1 MVLKLGLHLMTA
13 DPKIEYKF
21 KYYWGGEDNWYTK
34 SKRWANEQK
43 FPINHLALGFIEWL
57 WTMWVQ
63 GKVDMEMTSVDK
75 QVNEIIKTWEEEEKQ
90 EPVTEIKK
98 SDIEGLDDIRII
110 SPWTNGNDWND
121 TSINHRKWR

>member
-1 MVLKLGLHLMTA
+1 MTV

-43 FPINHLALGFIEWL
+43 FPLNHLALGFIEFL
-57 WTMWVQ
+57 WRLWVQ

-75 QVNEIIKTWEEEEKQ
+75 QVNEIIKTWEDQ
-90 EPVTEIKK
+90 ENTKPIITSRPSEV
-98 SDIEGLDDIRII
+98 EGLDDIRIKT
-110 SPWTNGNDWND
+110 SYSGDGDWND
-121 TSINHRKWR
+121 ASINHKKWNK

>member
-1 MVLKLGLHLMTA
+1 MEH
-13 DPKIEYKF
+13 KF

-98 SDIEGLDDIRII
+98 EGLDDIRII
-110 SPWTNGNDWND
+110 SPWANGNDWND

>member
-1 MVLKLGLHLMTA
+1 V
-13 DPKIEYKF
+13 DYKF
-21 KYYWGGEDNWYTK
+21 EHHWGGEENWYTK
-34 SKRWANEQK
+34 SKKWAKKQK
-43 FPINHLALGFIEWL
+43 FPINHLALGIIESL
-57 WTMWVQ
+57 WVMWVQ

-110 SPWTNGNDWND
+110 APWSSGNDWND
-121 TSINHRKWR
+121 TSINHKKWR

>member
-1 MVLKLGLHLMTA
+1 MTA
-13 DPKIEYKF
+13 DPKIEHKF

-43 FPINHLALGFIEWL
+43 FPINHLALGFIELL

-75 QVNEIIKTWEEEEKQ
+75 QVNEIIKTWEKEEKQ
-90 EPVTEIKK
+90 EPVIETKK
-98 SDIEGLDDIRII
+98 SDVEGLDDIRII
-110 SPWTNGNDWND
+110 SPWSNDNDWND
-121 TSINHRKWR
+121 TSINYRKW

>member
-1 MVLKLGLHLMTA
+1 MTV
-13 DPKIEYKF
+13 EHKF

-63 GKVDMEMTSVDK
+63 GKVDMEMTDVDK
-75 QVNEIIKTWEEEEKQ
+75 QVNEIIKTWEEEKQ

-110 SPWTNGNDWND
+110 APWSSGNDWND

>member
-1 MVLKLGLHLMTA
+1 MEH
-13 DPKIEYKF
+13 KF

-63 GKVDMEMTSVDK
+63 GRVDMEMTDVDK
-75 QVNEIIKTWEEEEKQ
+75 QVNEIIKTWDEEEKQ
-90 EPVTEIKK
+90 EPITEIKK

-110 SPWTNGNDWND
+110 APWSNGNDWND
-121 TSINHRKWR
+121 ISINHRKWR